1 MDINERN
8 NKKELNELEITEKD
22 KLEELERILNF
33 LAIKNRFWRGKII
46 LEK

>member
-33 LAIKNRFWRGKII
+33 LAIKNRF
-46 LEK
+46 